1 MCKLGLF
8 DYMKQAGNVNLH
20 EQGKLSNKRYEELK
34 SAQKMIKNFVKGT
47 DYRVDIYDA
56 QTVPADKFVYTQ
68 KSDSVFVEVTNLLND
83 KVKSEEFT
91 DKPGE
96 PFLRQIFK
104 FIDKSY
110 GYEEEPIDRM
120 KRSSLIKYKK
130 FVLKKPINLS
140 YVNIA

>member
-8 DYMKQAGNVNLH
+8 DYMKQAGKVNLH

-34 SAQKMIKNFVKGT
+34 SAQKMIKNFVKDT

-83 KVKSEEFT
+83 KVKSEDVER
-91 DKPGE
+91 D
-96 PFLRQIFK
+96 
-104 FIDKSY
+104 
-110 GYEEEPIDRM
+110 
-120 KRSSLIKYKK
+120 
-130 FVLKKPINLS
+130 
-140 YVNIA
+140 